1 MEIFLKILACI
12 AIGYV
17 LGMIHPSYI
26 IAKVKKRDI
35 KNEGTKNYGTSNTF
49 ILIGKG
55 WGALVGVIDIGKG
68 ALATLIPMW
77 IFPDISY
84 LPYIAGSMAVIGHI
98 FPFYMHFDGGKG
110 FAAYIGMM
118 MAICWW
124 FGLIVLVVM
133 VALTFAI
140 NYMITSTMTV
150 IISFPIF
157 VACYFHNWIGFGV
170 VLFTTCIIIYKHI
183 PNFKKIKEGTEPKVR
198 AMFAKKKIALHK
210 DELEEEKSTNEE

>member
-17 LGMIHPSYI
+17 LGVIHPSYI
-26 IAKVKKRDI
+26 IAKVKNRDI

-55 WGALVGVIDIGKG
+55 WGVLVGAIDIGKG

-98 FPFYMHFDGGKG
+98 FPFYMHCDGGKG

-124 FGLIVLVVM
+124 FGLIILVVM

-157 VACYFHNWIGFGV
+157 VAAYFQNWIGFGV
-170 VLFTTCIIIYKHI
+170 VLFTTCVIIYKHL

-198 AMFAKKKIALHK
+198 AMFAKKKLVLNK
-210 DELEEEKSTNEE
+210 DELDKEE

>member
-1 MEIFLKILACI
+1 METFLQILACI
-12 AIGYV
+12 AIGYF
-17 LGMIHPSYI
+17 LGVIHPSYI

-35 KNEGTKNYGTSNTF
+35 KHEGTENYGTSNTF
-49 ILIGKG
+49 MLIGKG
-55 WGALVGVIDIGKG
+55 WGCLVGAIDIGKG

-77 IFPDISY
+77 IFKDVSY
-84 LPYIAGSMAVIGHI
+84 LPYISGSMAVIGHI

-124 FGLIVLVVM
+124 FGLIILVVM
-133 VALTFAI
+133 VALTFII

-150 IISFPIF
+150 IVSFPIF
-157 VACYFHNWIGFGV
+157 VAAYFHEWIGFGV

-183 PNFKKIKEGTEPKVR
+183 PNFIKIKNGTEPKVR
-198 AMFAKKKIALHK
+198 DMFSKKKLVLDK
-210 DELEEEKSTNEE
+210 KELDE